1 MKSFL
6 LACVAAVVIAAV
18 AGFALNAV
26 QKPTDQAY
34 STTGV
39 RL

>member
-1 MKSFL
+1 MKSFVA
-6 LACVAAVVIAAV
+6 ACVAALVIAAI

-26 QKPTDQAY
+26 QKPSEQAY

>member
-6 LACVAAVVIAAV
+6 FACVAAVVIAAV

-26 QKPTDQAY
+26 QKPAEEAY

>member
-1 MKSFL
+1 MKSF
-6 LACVAAVVIAAV
+6 VAACFAAIVIAAV

-26 QKPTDQAY
+26 QKPSDEAY

>member
-1 MKSFL
+1 MRSFV
-6 LACVAAVVIAAV
+6 LACVAAIVIAAI
-18 AGFALNAV
+18 AGFALNSV
-26 QKPTDQAY
+26 QEPAAQAY

>member
-1 MKSFL
+1 MKTFL
-6 LACVAAVVIAAV
+6 LACVAAIVIATA

-26 QKPTDQAY
+26 QKPAEQAY